1 MTSIFKFLTALVI
14 AVASLTLVGCSEY
27 GYSRTAFNSK
37 FLDKTIAQAEEA
49 GGKADAIESP
59 TPDTKVLVYK
69 RKTFDQENGNA
80 KDGSARITFKKNAS
94 DVYMYASVEFV
105 PE

>member
-1 MTSIFKFLTALVI
+1 MTLIIKFFTA
-14 AVASLTLVGCSEY
+14 AVFTLASLAMVGCSEY

-37 FLDKTIAQAEEA
+37 FLDKTIAQAEES